1 MNKRGACGVALTR
14 TSFKRP
20 LSMDTL
26 AALESMGDINMFR
39 DRVRELG
46 VAVKE
51 VKPSGHWGNR
61 LKADM
66 LKDCRQLLEQA
77 QGRDVIRARAVELG
91 VKRYKASNS
100 VGCTIWRTT
109 SELHADCDKAAS
121 LAQKNSLASVFDRQR
136 KARQAPDSEP

>member
-1 MNKRGACGVALTR
+1 MKKRGACGVALTR

-26 AALESMGDINMFR
+26 AALESMCDINMLR
-39 DRVRELG
+39 DRVRALG
-46 VAVKE
+46 VPVKE
-51 VKPSGHWGNR
+51 RKSSGQWRNR

-66 LKDCRQLLEQA
+66 LNDCRQLFEQA
-77 QGRDVIRARAVELG
+77 QGRDVIRARAGELG
-91 VKRYKASNS
+91 VKRYKASS
-100 VGCTIWRTT
+100 GVGRTSWRTT

-121 LAQKNSLASVFDRQR
+121 LAQKNSLASVLDRQR